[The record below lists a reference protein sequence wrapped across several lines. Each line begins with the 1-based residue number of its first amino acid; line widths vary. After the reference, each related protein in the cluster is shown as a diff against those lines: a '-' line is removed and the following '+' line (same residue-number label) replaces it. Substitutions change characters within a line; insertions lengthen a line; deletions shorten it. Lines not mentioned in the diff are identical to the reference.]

1 MAERLI
7 ERKDGTLDLVNH
19 SEMNIGDEFNHSY
32 NSIDK
37 KQIYGVI
44 TEIIEQRKERR
55 GIYVR
60 CGIGGTPDAK
70 RTEDAVIFYRPI
82 YNVLPHLHKYQC
94 CVQLNQVKWKFQ
106 LKTLKTLRLN

>member
-44 TEIIEQRKERR
+44 TEIIEQRKER
-55 GIYVR
+55 GIYSDETNRRFWAKVR
-60 CGIGGTPDAK
+60 FNKIQK
-70 RTEDAVIFYRPI
+70 
-82 YNVLPHLHKYQC
+82 Q
-94 CVQLNQVKWKFQ
+94 
-106 LKTLKTLRLN
+106 